1 MRIARIGNFAA
12 RPGQVDELKDF
23 LDSIIPMIKSA
34 QGCESV
40 QLFQSQEDPNRFT
53 MIEVWDSI
61 ASHQA
66 SVKNIPPEKL
76 AEMRPLLSS
85 TPHGS
90 YHDLVAGG

>member
-1 MRIARIGNFAA
+1 MSIARIGNFTAN
-12 RPGQVDELKDF
+12 PGQIEELKNF

-34 QGCESV
+34 QGCKSA
-40 QLFQSQEDPNRFT
+40 QLYQSQEDPNRFI
-53 MIEVWDSI
+53 MVEIWDSI

-66 SVKNIPPEKL
+66 SVKHIPPEKL

-90 YHDLVAGG
+90 YYELVSAE